1 MFANRLIMCVME
13 VDHFCISWGNFF
25 ENIIIMGGCWQGK
38 VDFKNS
44 LPKIQSKIETNFD
57 MHKRN

>member
-1 MFANRLIMCVME
+1 ME